1 MYVVKTKCQMQPIYH
16 YSRRLNLL
24 IFSKFGQSLT
34 NHADPAAPNPRS
46 FGAPVAGGVGGKGFL
61 ITLRFQR
68 SWLQPIQ
75 ELQASL
81 KVRKIILLLSPN
93 QVSSH

>member
-46 FGAPVAGGVGGKGFL
+46 FGAPVAGGVGGKD
-61 ITLRFQR
+61 
-68 SWLQPIQ
+68 
-75 ELQASL
+75 
-81 KVRKIILLLSPN
+81 
-93 QVSSH
+93 SS